1 MISALV
7 FNSIIYILM
16 GLISSLIVC
25 PFVISGLKKFKARQ
39 SIRKEGP
46 EEHKVK
52 EGTPTMGGIGIL
64 LPVFIL
70 TPIVSSFSI
79 ESIILTLTTFG
90 FFAVGFTDDLLIV
103 MKGKNDGLR
112 PKLKLLLQII
122 ISALFS
128 FYLYTIGHS
137 TLTTIPFT
145 TISFDLGLLYFP
157 LIIFL
162 MTGFSNAI
170 NLTDGL
176 DGLAAGTTAISLM
189 PLVFMLGYVLSTVSN
204 PLSYAGFSLGLI
216 CIGTCLGFLWF
227 NSYPASVFMG
237 DTGSLA
243 LGGLFS
249 SIAIVGNNELWLPFV
264 GFVFVIETLSVMIQV
279 AYFKR
284 TKKRI
289 FLMSPLHH
297 HFEKKGWRETKV
309 SFRFYLIGLIAS
321 LISLLGFL
329 STR

>member
-16 GLISSLIVC
+16 GLISSLIIC

-128 FYLYTIGHS
+128 FYLYSIGHS

-189 PLVFMLGYVLSTVSN
+189 PLVFMLGYVLSTASN